1 MSIFFDED
9 SATKISNTASYATG
23 NITGFKENAAAAYKA
38 FVSSEL
44 STSELMNTQEEY
56 GNLTQILHDNGHT
69 TFFSPVEDDGEQYW
83 NEGFMGE
90 IDGRSKDEKE
100 EEFWN
105 NLAEASKNDINLQ
118 NKLKENGYSTKDEF
132 YGTIGK
138 KNGRKLKKGIGY
150 E

>member
-9 SATKISNTASYATG
+9 TATKISNTASYATG

-69 TFFSPVEDDGEQYW
+69 TFFFSRRRWWRAVLERG
-83 NEGFMGE
+83 
-90 IDGRSKDEKE
+90 I
-100 EEFWN
+100 
-105 NLAEASKNDINLQ
+105 
-118 NKLKENGYSTKDEF
+118 
-132 YGTIGK
+132 YGG
-138 KNGRKLKKGIGY
+138 NWW
-150 E
+150 

>member
-9 SATKISNTASYATG
+9 TATKISNTASYATG
-23 NITGFKENAAAAYKA
+23 NITGFKENAAAAYNA

-90 IDGRSKDEKE
+90 VDGR
-100 EEFWN
+100 
-105 NLAEASKNDINLQ
+105 
-118 NKLKENGYSTKDEF
+118 
-132 YGTIGK
+132 
-138 KNGRKLKKGIGY
+138 
-150 E
+150 